1 MEGSAP
7 RARPEPVTGSA
18 AVQARFACAVLR
30 VVGARRDPRTSEPGL
45 MACPGRP
52 CHHGSRGGPSPP
64 TSRAR
69 CQARCATGAQPATGA
84 PGLAPPG
91 GRRARWTRPR
101 RAARRTPSSG
111 VRTALKGTSAAR
123 RRGTGCRR
131 PRAPLRRSSP
141 SGRVDVRASARVA
154 GERRRFVHRA
164 RAFASCSV
172 RALGPPTSEQRHT
185 PAASRWGLAGGAGPA
200 GHRGQSRAWGVCVC
214 VQYECVCSM
223 SACAVCVC
231 ACSVYRVCG
240 MCDVCVVCCACAV
253 RVQCVW
259 CVRVV
264 CACGMGVCGVCA
276 CGVCVWYVRGI

>member
-1 MEGSAP
+1 MQKRGKASTRNRHHYWSISKPIVAQTPPKKLTSKTNVENDSEVRGRRRVEGSAP
-7 RARPEPVTGSA
+7 RAGPEPVTGSA
-18 AVQARFACAVLR
+18 TVQGRFTCAVLR
-30 VVGARRDPRTSEPGL
+30 VVGARRDPRTSEPGP

-69 CQARCATGAQPATGA
+69 CEARCATGAQPATGA

-91 GRRARWTRPR
+91 GGRAPWTRPR

-141 SGRVDVRASARVA
+141 SGRVGVRASARVA
-154 GERRRFVHRA
+154 GERRTLVHRA
-164 RAFASCSV
+164 RAFASVFRSCSGAPHLRAAPHACGVTAGTRGRSRPCRPPGPEPCVCSV
-172 RALGPPTSEQRHT
+172 RV
-185 PAASRWGLAGGAGPA
+185 
-200 GHRGQSRAWGVCVC
+200 RA
-214 VQYECVCSM
+214 
-223 SACAVCVC
+223 VC

-240 MCDVCVVCCACAV
+240 VSVVCVH
-253 RVQCVW
+253 
-259 CVRVV
+259 VV
-264 CACGMGVCGVCA
+264 CV
-276 CGVCVWYVRGI
+276 